1 MKGWLAPRASQVML
15 SLNEA
20 AIRLGVSRIQL
31 EAMIADGQ
39 IEALRGEFL
48 CVIPMREVRRLLKAD
63 QPRWRSKVSVRDSSG
78 TL

>member
-1 MKGWLAPRASQVML
+1 ML

-20 AIRLGVSRIQL
+20 ASRLGVSRAEL

-48 CVIPMREVRRLLKAD
+48 CIIPTREVKRLLNTD
-63 QPRWRSKVSVRDSSG
+63 QARRRSKVSVSDSSG
-78 TL
+78 IL

>member
-1 MKGWLAPRASQVML
+1 MRPTQVML

-20 AIRLGVSRIQL
+20 ASRLGVSRAEL

-48 CVIPMREVRRLLKAD
+48 CIIPTREVKRLLNTD
-63 QPRWRSKVSVRDSSG
+63 QARRRSKVSVSDSSG
-78 TL
+78 IL